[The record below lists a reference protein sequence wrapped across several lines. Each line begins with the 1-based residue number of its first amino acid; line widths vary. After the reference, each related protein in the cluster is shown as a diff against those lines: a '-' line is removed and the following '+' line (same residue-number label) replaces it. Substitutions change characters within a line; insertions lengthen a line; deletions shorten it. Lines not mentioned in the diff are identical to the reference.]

1 LTSRIERRD
10 TTASTIAIDES
21 GEELEYQRLS
31 LRSPH
36 DDSLLVESLSARLAV
51 GTRTLVTGEG
61 EAQIALFRATAGL
74 WGSGEGRIVRP
85 PANEILF
92 LTERPYLPPGTLR
105 AALVPTN
112 REQGLADA
120 RILGVLRALGVDS
133 VLEKAG
139 GLEVERDWGELL
151 SLGEQQSVSLARMVL
166 AAPRYALLD
175 RPGTVL
181 DVEAIERALHF
192 LAAQSIT
199 LVTFAGDAEP
209 ASRHDARLTL
219 AGDGSWRLEPIA
231 RART

>member
-1 LTSRIERRD
+1 MTVGKDGGRHGAAIADSYTMCKPASSSGSPVIAMGAESWNYLRHFGRDAMMRERV
-10 TTASTIAIDES
+10 I
-21 GEELEYQRLS
+21 
-31 LRSPH
+31 
-36 DDSLLVESLSARLAV
+36 
-51 GTRTLVTGEG
+51 
-61 EAQIALFRATAGL
+61 
-74 WGSGEGRIVRP
+74 
-85 PANEILF
+85 
-92 LTERPYLPPGTLR
+92 
-105 AALVPTN
+105 
-112 REQGLADA
+112 
-120 RILGVLRALGVDS
+120 GVDS

-139 GLEVERDWGELL
+139 GLEAERDWGELL
-151 SLGEQQSVSLARMVL
+151 SLGEQQSVSLARMAL

-181 DVEAIERALHF
+181 DVEAVERALDF